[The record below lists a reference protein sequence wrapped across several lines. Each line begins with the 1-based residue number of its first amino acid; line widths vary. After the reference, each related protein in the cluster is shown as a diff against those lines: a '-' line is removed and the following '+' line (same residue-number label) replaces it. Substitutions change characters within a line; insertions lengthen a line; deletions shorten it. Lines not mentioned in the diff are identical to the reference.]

1 MSSQRANLTNATAL
15 LVDSDHFTR
24 GIIAQMLRGFG
35 LEAPVLL
42 GTGKEAQDFLLHNY
56 VDICIV
62 EAMLPDMMGTDLV
75 TWIRRCETSQVR
87 FVPIIVMTGYTQ
99 FNLVSD
105 ARDAGASLVVKKPVS
120 AQMLWDRIVWAGRS
134 NRAFIETADYVGPDR
149 RFRSA
154 GPPNG
159 KGRRESDRAGSEE
172 GAARPSGQDEE
183 QDRKKAAV

>member
-149 RFRSA
+149 RFRSL
-154 GPPNG
+154 GPPDG
-159 KGRRESDRAGSEE
+159 KGRRESDRVAEKPDAVNQE
-172 GAARPSGQDEE
+172 DEA
-183 QDRKKAAV
+183 QNRKKAAI

>member
-1 MSSQRANLTNATAL
+1 MASQQANLTNATAL

-56 VDICIV
+56 VDICII

-75 TWIRRCETSQVR
+75 TWIRRREASQIR
-87 FVPIIVMTGYTQ
+87 FVPIIVLTGYTQ
-99 FNLVSD
+99 FNLVSE

-149 RFRSA
+149 RFRSL

-159 KGRRESDRAGSEE
+159 IGRRETDRSPAQPVEQAGEDHEE
-172 GAARPSGQDEE
+172 PN
-183 QDRKKAAV
+183 RKKAAV